1 MNQRKLQIKLPASLP
16 DKPSAFEG
24 ISDEALWK
32 MFRKGDDGAF
42 VFIYRNYIDA
52 LFNIGIQYTRNE
64 ALVKDCL
71 QDFFVDLREKKHNLG
86 ETDNIKLYLFKSFRR
101 RIVAVKQKESRFVF
115 QDALKETFAIEFAID
130 QKIMNSQFAEHQL
143 QSLKT
148 ALEQLSS
155 KERQII
161 YFYFYQ
167 NLSYTEIAEVLNY
180 DHVSSARRSVYKIL
194 KKLRDFM
201 PILFL
206 LTTTP

>member
-1 MNQRKLQIKLPASLP
+1 
-16 DKPSAFEG
+16 
-24 ISDEALWK
+24 
-32 MFRKGDDGAF
+32 
-42 VFIYRNYIDA
+42 
-52 LFNIGIQYTRNE
+52 
-64 ALVKDCL
+64 
-71 QDFFVDLREKKHNLG
+71 
-86 ETDNIKLYLFKSFRR
+86 
-101 RIVAVKQKESRFVF
+101 
-115 QDALKETFAIEFAID
+115 
-130 QKIMNSQFAEHQL
+130 MNSQFAEHQL

-180 DHVSSARRSVYKIL
+180 DHVSSARRSVYKVL

-201 PILFL
+201 PMLFL